1 MEKKASDIQKERI
14 KELEDKANLLLGKCD
29 VLTLASI
36 NEKGY
41 PRICA
46 LSKLKAEDFKDIY
59 FVTSKR
65 SHLNGKATHFENN
78 PRASVCYTLEGDS
91 VTLIGDVEFIED
103 KAFQLKLWNEADRK
117 FFPKG
122 IDDSKF
128 RLLKFHTIEATF
140 WIEGKFRTCKYK

>member
-1 MEKKASDIQKERI
+1 MDKTAGEIQKERI
-14 KELEDKANLLLGKCD
+14 KEIECKARELLDKCTVAT
-29 VLTLASI
+29 LTSI

-41 PRICA
+41 PRTC
-46 LSKLKAEDFKDIY
+46 LMSKAKSDDFSDIY

-65 SHLNGKATHFENN
+65 SKLNGKATHFENN
-78 PRASVCYTLEGDS
+78 SKASVCYFLDGDS

-103 KAFQLKLWNEADRK
+103 KGLQKSIWNESDRK
-117 FFPKG
+117 FFRKG
-122 IDDSKF
+122 TEDPKF